1 MGLEHIDLSKFRR
14 AGAPSTATNDSGTT
28 VGPDLSA
35 TLGFI
40 DEQTGQL
47 EEQKRQKEAQERKK
61 PYRPASMGDFFD
73 QTDQQMGQ
81 LEQNGPS
88 VRGEAIDQAAW
99 TLRQERARLL
109 ERLEKHQNGD
119 ELMAAEE
126 VRLVELRLEVM
137 ERELGD
143 LARVAIAE
151 GHMAGRTERERLLA
165 VGGIGCQVCGHPDRL
180 KVDAALLEG
189 SYRVEQV
196 ARLFGVPRKALRDH
210 LERHLLPVVE
220 YSGALSRVA
229 VGLRGIKE
237 TVGRLDHLA
246 ELGEKALQLAVEEL
260 GTIGENGKRGGSV
273 KDVATMLDSLRQ
285 TIELRGRLKGELGA
299 GAGGD
304 GGREGNGAVGG
315 SGDTVVRVGPRMA
328 VMMVPSLPAQ
338 DGVQGAERAVRELGP
353 TTIEATIEADV
364 VEAVADV
371 VADVVEETAAPGE

>member
-1 MGLEHIDLSKFRR
+1 
-14 AGAPSTATNDSGTT
+14 
-28 VGPDLSA
+28 
-35 TLGFI
+35 
-40 DEQTGQL
+40 
-47 EEQKRQKEAQERKK
+47 
-61 PYRPASMGDFFD
+61 MGDFFD

-285 TIELRGRLKGELGA
+285 TIELRGRLRGELG
-299 GAGGD
+299 GTGGGSGD
-304 GGREGNGAVGG
+304 GNGKVGN
-315 SGDTVVRVGPRMA
+315 GDTVVRVGPRMA
-328 VMMVPSLPAQ
+328 VMMVPSLSAQ
-338 DGVQGAERAVRELGP
+338 EEVREVQGAEREVRELGP

-364 VEAVADV
+364 VEAVEAP
-371 VADVVEETAAPGE
+371 VEETAAPEE

>member
-14 AGAPSTATNDSGTT
+14 AGAPSPDENSNGTA

-61 PYRPASMGDFFD
+61 PYRPANMGDFFD

-246 ELGEKALQLAVEEL
+246 ELGERALQLAVEEL

-285 TIELRGRLKGELGA
+285 TIELRGRLRGELGN
-299 GAGGD
+299 GGGVD
-304 GGREGNGAVGG
+304 GTGGGNSGGGNGKVGN
-315 SGDTVVRVGPRMA
+315 GDTVVRVGPRMA
-328 VMMVPSLPAQ
+328 VMMVPSLSAQ
-338 DGVQGAERAVRELGP
+338 EGQGAQGVRELGP

-364 VEAVADV
+364 VEAVA
-371 VADVVEETAAPGE
+371 APVEETAAPEE